1 MFNLDNIK
9 KLKRQLFPTGRAF
22 NFPVDGELYK
32 FISALNESEK
42 RAIDDAYSVLYQILP
57 DNNEFT
63 AEDASKW
70 EIRLGMINGSA
81 LPLADRKSAIIR
93 KMNHPG
99 DIPARQSWDYLQ
111 QSLQAA
117 GFDVYV
123 HENLSETPI
132 LGTVVQL
139 NQIQC
144 GQYNLNYAP
153 NLFKVVNS
161 LDAAIDSQ
169 FVVSTDYR
177 STFVIGGA
185 VFGTSADVSALRE
198 QEFRQL
204 ILKIKPVQTVAFLQI
219 NYI

>member
-22 NFPVDGELYK
+22 NFPVDGELDK

-57 DNNEFT
+57 DNDEFT

-70 EIRLGMINGSA
+70 EIRLGMINGS
-81 LPLADRKSAIIR
+81 LLTLAERKSAIIR

-153 NLFKVVNS
+153 YLFKVVNS
-161 LDAAIDSQ
+161 LDVAIDSQ

-198 QEFRQL
+198 KEFRQL
-204 ILKIKPVQTVAFLQI
+204 ILKIKPVQTVGFLYI

>member
-22 NFPVDGELYK
+22 NFPVDGELDK

-57 DNNEFT
+57 DNDEFT
-63 AEDASKW
+63 ALDASKW

-117 GFDVYV
+117 GFDVYI

-132 LGTVVQL
+132 LGTPIQL

-144 GQYNLNYAP
+144 GQYPLNYSP
-153 NLFKVVNS
+153 YLFKVVNS

-185 VFGTSADVSALRE
+185 VFGTSANVSALRE
-198 QEFRQL
+198 KEFRQL
-204 ILKIKPVQTVAFLQI
+204 ILKIKPVQTVAFLYI